1 MFFYFLLIF
10 TNLASVEQISFTI
23 PDNIYGFLFMKGKP
37 QPNHAK
43 KGMFY
48 LTRVVKT
55 HTFMQYTTQ
64 HEVLSLCTSLN
75 CRNCPERIICQKIGL
90 SALRMGQKWT
100 KTKKLSNKLTTKTDR
115 WKGKQWRN
123 ELLHS
128 SGKPRSIG
136 HIILPVLL
144 LGLESTI
151 FLLLPDSP
159 ATVSNMHTLIFC
171 YIRSSDK
178 LLHLYKSFIHSIPPA
193 KVTGS
198 TY

>member
-1 MFFYFLLIF
+1 MNWSWGRCKSKHDYSRQSTTADQPEILGLYHEKFNWRQIYITCETEKVWGKELIYD
-10 TNLASVEQISFTI
+10 L
-23 PDNIYGFLFMKGKP
+23 
-37 QPNHAK
+37 
-43 KGMFY
+43 
-48 LTRVVKT
+48 KT
-55 HTFMQYTTQ
+55 A
-64 HEVLSLCTSLN
+64 EIKVIRES
-75 CRNCPERIICQKIGL
+75 ICQKIGL

-100 KTKKLSNKLTTKTDR
+100 ERSRLSENLSAKSDR